1 MSGRSEDY
9 AGPLWTDDHLDSEVP
24 PEIKTPYYDERLGAW
39 VLCRYADVFA
49 AFRNPVLIPTGANG
63 GANNTMADKAA
74 QMKMRAETRSAL
86 SPRHL
91 REWQKALAPQV
102 SALIQGLPIGKP
114 VDLVADFAHPA
125 CRALAV
131 AVTGADP
138 DDAERLEKIALHVSA
153 AAAEPFD
160 PEIAERA
167 KTANAQLRPCFHSG
181 PESLRDSGFVALTH
195 TLPCLL
201 ANAWFA
207 LLEHPPS
214 WKRLHRQPALIPQAV
229 EELLRY
235 AGLTRLLFRR
245 AAENIDLNGIRIRK
259 GERVIL
265 RITVANRDEERFPHP
280 NHLDWSHQ
288 GKGHLTLGGGLHSC
302 VGANLTR
309 MTAITIT
316 RPLLE
321 RFAQAEIAGTVEWRG
336 GPVFRAPA
344 TLPVRLYEN
353 S

>member
-1 MSGRSEDY
+1 MSGRPEEY
-9 AGPLWTDDHLDSEVP
+9 AGPRWTDDHLDSPFP
-24 PEIKTPYYDERLGAW
+24 PEIKEPYFDDRLGAW
-39 VLCRYADVFA
+39 ILSRYADVST
-49 AFRNPVLIPTGANG
+49 AFRRPDLIPTGAKG
-63 GANNTMADKAA
+63 GANNTMADKTA
-74 QMKMRAETRSAL
+74 QMKMRAETKTAL
-86 SPRHL
+86 SPKHL
-91 REWQKALAPQV
+91 REWQKILAPHV
-102 SALIQGLPIGKP
+102 GTLVQGMPAGKS

-125 CRALAV
+125 CRVLAV
-131 AVTGADP
+131 AITGADP
-138 DDAERLEKIALHVSA
+138 DDAERLEKLALHVSA
-153 AAAEPFD
+153 AAAEPFN
-160 PEIAERA
+160 PEIGERA
-167 KTANAQLRPCFHSG
+167 KAANTQLRPCFHSG

-207 LLEHPPS
+207 LLGHPPS
-214 WKRLHRQPALIPQAV
+214 WKRLHKQPTLLPQAV

-245 AAENIDLNGIRIRK
+245 AGENIDLNGIQIRK

-265 RITVANRDEERFPHP
+265 RITVANRDTSHFPHP
-280 NHLDWSHQ
+280 HHLDWAHQ

-309 MTAITIT
+309 MAVITIT

-321 RFAQAEIAGTVEWRG
+321 RFARAEITGTVEWRG

-344 TLPVRLYEN
+344 ILPVVLHEE

>member
-1 MSGRSEDY
+1 MQMHY
-9 AGPLWTDDHLDSEVP
+9 ARPAWTDDHLDASLP
-24 PEIKTPYYDERLGAW
+24 PEIKAPYFDPNLEAW
-39 VLCRYADVFA
+39 VLSRYADVFA
-49 AFRNPVLIPTGANG
+49 AFRHPNLVPTGAKG
-63 GANNTMADKAA
+63 GANNTMADKTA
-74 QMKMRAETRSAL
+74 QMKMRAETKTARS
-86 SPRHL
+86 PKHL
-91 REWQKALAPQV
+91 REWQKVLASQ
-102 SALIQGLPIGKP
+102 AATLTRGLPAGEP

-131 AVTGADP
+131 AVTKADP
-138 DDAERLEKIALHVSA
+138 DEAEHLEQLAFHVSA

-160 PEIAERA
+160 PEIVDRA
-167 KTANAQLRPCFHSG
+167 KAANTQLRPCFHSG

-207 LLEHPPS
+207 LLGHPPS
-214 WKRLHRQPALIPQAV
+214 WKRLHRQPDLIPLAV

-245 AAENIDLNGIRIRK
+245 AAENIDLNGIQIGK

-265 RITVANRDEERFPHP
+265 RITAANRDPERFPYPSHI
-280 NHLDWSHQ
+280 DWAHQ

-309 MTAITIT
+309 MAVIATT

-321 RFAQAEIAGTVEWRG
+321 RFSQAEIAGTLEWRG

-344 TLPVRLYEN
+344 TLPVVLRED